1 MSKNKKLK
9 EGIITEKIAGKLE
22 VYTFENGKTYL
33 GIPRGKLRRKVKTLY
48 AGDFVS
54 GVEIDENT
62 FAIEDVKER
71 KNLLIRP
78 KVANASKAII
88 VQTLKRPEFI
98 PFLLDSLL
106 VAYDYYGLDP
116 IIVFNKIDILNE
128 EEKKELEKVKKIYQD
143 AGYKVYLVSA
153 KEKIGIEELK
163 KEFDRDICI
172 LAGPSGV
179 GKSSILSALTGL
191 NLKVQEV
198 SEKTERGR
206 HTTTGVKLYPF
217 GKNSFIGD
225 TPGFSKI
232 DVLEIMDEK
241 EVPKH
246 FREFLKYK
254 CPYKNCTH
262 IYEEDCE
269 VKKALKRGE
278 ISLER
283 YKSYLKMLK
292 KNIPL
297 EEILKD

>member
-1 MSKNKKLK
+1 MNKEKNLK
-9 EGIITEKIAGKLE
+9 SGIITEKIAGKLE
-22 VYTFENGKTYL
+22 VYCFEDKKSYL
-33 GIPRGKLRRKVKTLY
+33 AIPRGKLRKKVKTLY
-48 AGDFVS
+48 AGDYVY
-54 GVEIDENT
+54 GLNIDENT
-62 FAIEDVKER
+62 FAIEDIKER

-88 VQTLKRPEFI
+88 VQTFKKPDFI

-116 IIVFNKIDILNE
+116 VIVFNKIDLLNE
-128 EEKKELEKVKKIYQD
+128 DERKELEKVKKIYEN
-143 AGYKVYLVSA
+143 AGYKVYLTSA
-153 KEKIGIEELK
+153 IYKEGIDKLK
-163 KEFDRDICI
+163 EEFDKDICI

-179 GKSSILSALTGL
+179 GKSSILSALTGI

-206 HTTTGVKLYPF
+206 HTTTGVKLIPF

-241 EVPKH
+241 DVSKY
-246 FREFLKYK
+246 FREFLRYP

-262 IYEEDCE
+262 TLEENCLVKE
-269 VKKALKRGE
+269 AVKKGE

-283 YKSYLKMLK
+283 YKSYLKMIK

-297 EEILKD
+297 DELLK